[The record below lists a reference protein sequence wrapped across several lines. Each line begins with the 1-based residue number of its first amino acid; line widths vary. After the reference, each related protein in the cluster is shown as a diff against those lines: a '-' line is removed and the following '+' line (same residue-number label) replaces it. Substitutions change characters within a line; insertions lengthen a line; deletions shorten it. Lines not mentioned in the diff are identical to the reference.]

1 MLQIHNA
8 CKQFGNTMVL
18 NQINLTLA
26 KNQVVGLAGPS
37 GSGKSTLL
45 RCIQQLE
52 TLDSGRIQCQ
62 GQRGFMFQD
71 FQLFPHM
78 TVLDNLVY
86 APSLHDKHG
95 DFEARA
101 LELLDLLGLSHKTG
115 AFPQQLSGG
124 QKQRVALARSL
135 MMKPDLLLCDEPT
148 SGLDQSSVKDV
159 IALLNQVKGMQVTMV
174 IASHDL
180 PFLTGIAERLVI
192 INQGRLIADLTTAD
206 LTDPIAAV
214 QQYYE
219 GEYHEKKY
227 Q

>member
-1 MLQIHNA
+1 MIQINNA
-8 CKQFGNTMVL
+8 CKQFGKTVVL
-18 NQINLTLA
+18 NQINLTIA
-26 KNQVVGLAGPS
+26 ANSIVGLAGPS

-52 TLDSGRIQCQ
+52 KLDSGRIELA
-62 GQRGFMFQD
+62 GTSGFMFQD

-86 APSLHDKHG
+86 APSLHEKDIDHEG
-95 DFEARA
+95 RA
-101 LELLDLLGLSHKTG
+101 LELLEVLGLGSKAG

-148 SGLDQSSVKDV
+148 SGLDRGSMNDV
-159 IALLNQVKGMQVTMV
+159 AALLNQVKGMNVTMV

-180 PFLTGIAERLVI
+180 PFLTGIAERLVV
-192 INQGRLIADLTTAD
+192 INRGNLIADLTTAD
-206 LTDPIAAV
+206 FTDPIAAL
-214 QQYYE
+214 QTYY
-219 GEYHEKKY
+219 
-227 Q
+227 